1 MGSSKNLL
9 FSTFVCIFF
18 YLLGRSF
25 EIFLVH
31 SSEKIETKSFEK
43 LSSNKILFTKPGLY
57 FSNKLFLWG
66 ARITSSYEHDQIFL
80 DFFAQSTHNLE
91 LIKHT
96 YNPPLNMTLISLK
109 DTFSFKLW
117 CVVEKSVSK
126 CRSEPISNLDENARY
141 SHYRFRCSL
150 PRFYKKNNVSH
161 LAVEVRSRND
171 GSVIFNINRHT
182 DSVGIMG
189 PENELKLDFRDQKLV
204 DITLCIGGI
213 SAIGVR
219 YLPEFI
225 QHHIRMGVDRFII
238 GIHNSR
244 FLLDLNETYAGVRN
258 VTLPLI
264 DAGIVFLL
272 PMETPLEIYDIERDI
287 LKMLFYDACLFHA
300 KGSSKYVANWD
311 VDEYWMPVNRS
322 LPTLKHVLEVF
333 NQNDIC
339 PEWCYLSFPSHSIWQ
354 IPDQQIPLPEIATI
368 SDTFKIRQNKPPDYV
383 WQKSIA
389 KTRNA
394 MSSGCKFKNYS
405 GKKLY

>member
-57 FSNKLFLWG
+57 FSNKLFIWG

-238 GIHNSR
+238 GIHSNPFVR
-244 FLLDLNETYAGVRN
+244 NLPETYEKVRN
-258 VTLPLI
+258 LTLPLI
-264 DAGIVFLL
+264 KNGVVLL
-272 PMETPLEIYDIERDI
+272 FPMIIPEEILQISRDI
-287 LKMLFYDACLFHA
+287 LKMLFYEACLFHS
-300 KGSSKYVANWD
+300 KGTSIYIANWD
-311 VDEYWMPVNRS
+311 VDEFWMPVNKS
-322 LPTLKHVLEVF
+322 WPTLKAVVKAFKPKLA
-333 NQNDIC
+333 C
-339 PEWCYLSFPSHSIWQ
+339 PDWCFMSFPSYSVWQ
-354 IPDQQIPLPEIATI
+354 PANTYQTPLIDIKQIAE
-368 SDTFKIRQNKPPDYV
+368 TFQVRKDEAPNYV
-383 WQKSIA
+383 WQKSVA
-389 KTRNA
+389 KTKNA
-394 MSSGCKFKNYS
+394 FNSGCKSCFFFNM
-405 GKKLY
+405 